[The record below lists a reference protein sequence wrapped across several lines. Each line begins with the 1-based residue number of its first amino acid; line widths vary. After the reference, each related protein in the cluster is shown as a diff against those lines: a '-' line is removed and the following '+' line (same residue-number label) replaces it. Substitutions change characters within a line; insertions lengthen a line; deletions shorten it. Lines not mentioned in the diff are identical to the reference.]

1 MNGADSRVGYCL
13 VVHVWLHGWGTQ
25 AVRDVHAVRESKAER
40 GSSAVLPIVSF
51 SCAQQTH
58 QTFIVLL
65 APSCNCSYTVLQPL
79 FENVLLTSQHTK
91 HQLSPRNPT
100 HVLVHMHRSPSQEGC
115 RRDAFTLNNRE
126 NLLSS
131 ATTFAQLAFTLC
143 LGQRWAAAQTR
154 PAHIAVA

>member
-1 MNGADSRVGYCL
+1 MYMQCVRVKLREGRVLCFQL
-13 VVHVWLHGWGTQ
+13 L
-25 AVRDVHAVRESKAER
+25 ASHALNRRIK
-40 GSSAVLPIVSF
+40 
-51 SCAQQTH
+51 
-58 QTFIVLL
+58 TFIVLL

-91 HQLSPRNPT
+91 RQLSPRNPT
-100 HVLVHMHRSPSQEGC
+100 HVLVHMHRSPLQEGC
-115 RRDAFTLNNRE
+115 RRDAFTLNNHE
-126 NLLSS
+126 ILLSS